1 MVCRSRKLIQLC
13 RPYLPCV
20 ILAIIVA
27 FYTLVQVFNFTP
39 AYQEVDPDGYLVLAK
54 RIARGEPLAVRDDDP
69 FMYQSH
75 VWVENERGE
84 TIPKFAPGYPLLL
97 SAFYLIFGDE
107 GMFYVSPL
115 MGGIALIGAYLL
127 FTRWMSTAASLVA
140 ALTLAANAMFLIY
153 SGYLLAHASNLCF
166 VTWGMFFLWKW
177 VKDPSVRYGVG
188 AGLTLGYAVTIRP
201 TSILLAFAVAIAA
214 VSSLI
219 EGRKS
224 RLYPFRELAALA
236 ACYALFPLLLALYN
250 RSVFGSPFVTGY
262 FLSGEQYAYSLSSFA
277 KNIHTI
283 NRGLS
288 FEALFMVFPIGLLGM
303 VLLGTWTDRLMR
315 LMWFLP
321 VYILYAS
328 FYWAPPG
335 MSYLRFLI
343 CTFPVFVGSSY
354 AFVDRISES
363 KAKRYAAIILLCFF
377 IVAIRLHSTVVSMKT
392 VVSDQG
398 SRNLVFA
405 SRVASET
412 LDSNA
417 VILSR
422 YPVYCYLG
430 TRENFRF
437 YDLKIFSKR
446 YGQTEF
452 RDETTIRKERKR
464 RWRYFPAP
472 RRQEKRTKC
481 LRELY
486 SNLNSSQLKE
496 KKRDLIESF
505 LKNSRQVAFLIP
517 KNHLDRERKELGAK
531 VEFSMLKE
539 WDMLSGEK
547 WALYEVR
554 LGSGGDI

>member
-1 MVCRSRKLIQLC
+1 MQLC
-13 RPYLPCV
+13 RPYLPYV

-27 FYTLVQVFNFTP
+27 FYTLVQVLNFTP
-39 AYQEVDPDGYLVLAK
+39 AYQEVDPDGYLILAK
-54 RIARGEPLAVRDDDP
+54 RIARGGPLAVRDNDP

-75 VWVENERGE
+75 IWVENEHGE

-97 SAFYLIFGDE
+97 SAFYLVFGDE

-140 ALTLAANAMFLIY
+140 ALTLAANAMFLVY
-153 SGYLLAHASNLCF
+153 SGYLLTHASNLCF
-166 VTWGMFFLWKW
+166 ITWGMFFLWKW
-177 VKDPSVRYGVG
+177 VKEDPSVRYGVG
-188 AGLTLGYAVTIRP
+188 AGLALGYAVTIRP
-201 TSILLAFAVAIAA
+201 TSILLAFVVAIAA
-214 VSSLI
+214 FSSLI

-224 RLYPFRELAALA
+224 RSYPLKALAALA
-236 ACYALFPLLLALYN
+236 ACYVLFPLLLARYN
-250 RSVFGSPFVTGY
+250 LSVFGSPFVTGY
-262 FLSGEQYAYSLSSFA
+262 SLSGEQYAYSLSSFA
-277 KNIHTI
+277 KNIYTI

-288 FEALFMVFPIGLLGM
+288 IEALFMVFPIGLIGM

-321 VYILYAS
+321 VFILYAS
-328 FYWAPPG
+328 FYWCPPG
-335 MSYLRFLI
+335 MYYLRFFI

-354 AFVDRISES
+354 SFVDRISES
-363 KAKRYAAIILLCFF
+363 KAKRYAAIMLLCFF
-377 IVAIRLHSTVVSMKT
+377 IVAIRFHGTVASMKT
-392 VVSDQG
+392 WVSDQL

-405 SRVASET
+405 SRVACET

-417 VILSR
+417 VIFSR

-452 RDETTIRKERKR
+452 KDEKTIRKEWKHR
-464 RWRYFPAP
+464 RRYIPAP
-472 RRQEKRTKC
+472 RRQEKRTKY
-481 LRELY
+481 LREFY

-505 LKNSRQVAFLIP
+505 LKNSRQVASLIP
-517 KNHLDRERKELGAK
+517 KNHLDRERKELWEK
-531 VEFSMLKE
+531 IEFSMLKE
-539 WDMLSGEK
+539 WDTLSGEK
-547 WALYEVR
+547 SALYEVKVGIR
-554 LGSGGDI
+554 WGHLAKSG